1 MRCLLIVAHGSRMP
15 ETNDEIKRLTD
26 GVHRRI
32 GGRYDS
38 VTYAFLEF
46 AEPSFE
52 DGLQACIDGGADE
65 IVVLPYLLSV
75 GRHVKRDIPEIVESK
90 KAKHPGV
97 TFRVAPYV
105 GSAEGML
112 NLLLSLLP

>member
-15 ETNDEIKRLTD
+15 ETNDEIKLLTD
-26 GVHRRI
+26 GVRRRV

-38 VTYAFLEF
+38 VAYSFLEF

-52 DGLQACIDGGADE
+52 DGFQACINAGADE

-75 GRHVKRDIPEIVESK
+75 GRHVKKDIPELVKCK
-90 KAKHPGV
+90 KDEHPEV
-97 TFRVAPYV
+97 TFKVAPYV

-112 NLLLSLLP
+112 DLLLSLVP